1 MTDSEPNKLFPNW
14 NQIQQ
19 RLFRYER
26 ILEISQELA
35 VMFDHQALL
44 RVIVNAA
51 SELTDSEASSILLLD
66 SATGEL
72 RFEMASN
79 MVSSDL
85 TNIVVPIEGSIAG
98 WVVTHGEVR
107 LIQDITTDPGYS
119 QQVEDATRVRTSN
132 LLAVPLKSRRGQVI
146 GVLEA
151 LNKRG
156 PAHYQDDDIKMLT
169 LLALHAATAIENAR
183 LFQQSDFMAEMVHE
197 LRTPL
202 VALKTST
209 ALLSRSD
216 LPDEKRTDI
225 IETLQSETERL
236 VRLTSE
242 YLDLARL
249 ESGRA
254 RLEISEVSLEKL
266 LYECVD
272 IVHPQAT
279 ERGIQI
285 KKAIPDFAVRADRGK
300 VKQVVLNL
308 LSNAVKYNREHG
320 IIDIRVT
327 PLLAHEE
334 PFAQIAVADTGYGI
348 PQESQ
353 RHLFEKF
360 YRVADTSGF
369 TQGTGLGLTIA
380 RHIIEAHG
388 GNIWVESEPGSGSTF
403 FFTLP
408 AIIRRPA

>member
-209 ALLSRSD
+209 ALLSRPD

>member
-388 GNIWVESEPGSGSTF
+388 GNIWVESELGSGSTF

-408 AIIRRPA
+408 AIQKLA

>member
-79 MVSSDL
+79 MLSSDL

-119 QQVEDATRVRTSN
+119 QQVEDVTRVRTSN

-156 PAHYQDDDIKMLT
+156 PARYQDDDIKMLT

-254 RLEISEVSLEKL
+254 RLEISEVSLDKL

-388 GNIWVESEPGSGSTF
+388 GNIWVESELGSGSTF

-408 AIIRRPA
+408 AIQKPA

>member
-1 MTDSEPNKLFPNW
+1 MERDENDDAVTWD
-14 NQIQQ
+14 QVQQ
-19 RLFRYER
+19 RLYRYER

-35 VMFDHQALL
+35 VTFDHQALL
-44 RVIVNAA
+44 RLIVNAA
-51 SELTDSEASSILLLD
+51 SELTNSEASSILLLD
-66 SATGEL
+66 TVSGEL

-79 MVSSDL
+79 MSARDFE
-85 TNIVVPIEGSIAG
+85 NIVVPIEGSIAG
-98 WVVTHGEVR
+98 WVVTHGEAR
-107 LIQDITTDPGYS
+107 LVHNIADDPGFS
-119 QQVEDATRVRTSN
+119 QQVGDATQVKTRN

-151 LNKRG
+151 LNTRERM
-156 PAHYQDDDIKMLT
+156 AYEDDDVKMLT

-209 ALLSRSD
+209 ALLSRPD
-216 LPDEKRTDI
+216 LPIERHADI
-225 IETLQSETERL
+225 IETMQSETERL

-254 RLEISEVSLEKL
+254 KLEISDVPLSKL

-272 IVHPQAT
+272 IVRPQAL
-279 ERGIQI
+279 ERGIEIQD
-285 KKAIPDFAVRADRGK
+285 AIPDFAVRADRGK

-308 LSNAVKYNREHG
+308 LSNAVKYNRDQG
-320 IIDIRVT
+320 IIAIRVT
-327 PLLAHEE
+327 PREDSE
-334 PFAQIAVADTGYGI
+334 TPFAQIAVADTGYGI
-348 PQESQ
+348 SIESQ

-360 YRVADTSGF
+360 YRVADTAGF

-388 GNIWVESEPGSGSTF
+388 GAIWLESEPGS
-403 FFTLP
+403 
-408 AIIRRPA
+408 

>member
-1 MTDSEPNKLFPNW
+1 MTDRDRSGDASTW
-14 NQIQQ
+14 DQVQQ
-19 RLFRYER
+19 RLYRYER

-35 VMFDHQALL
+35 VTFDHQALL
-44 RVIVNAA
+44 RLIVNAA
-51 SELTDSEASSILLLD
+51 SELTNSQASSILLLD
-66 SATGEL
+66 TVSGEL

-79 MVSSDL
+79 MTSRDFE
-85 TNIVVPIEGSIAG
+85 NIVVPIDGSIAG
-98 WVVTHGEVR
+98 WVVTHGEARVVR
-107 LIQDITTDPGYS
+107 DIAADPGFS
-119 QQVEDATRVRTSN
+119 QQVEDATQVRTQN

-151 LNKRG
+151 LNKRER
-156 PAHYQDDDIKMLT
+156 ATYEDDDIKMLT

-209 ALLSRSD
+209 ALLSRPD
-216 LPDEKRTDI
+216 LPAERHADI

-254 RLEISEVSLEKL
+254 QLEISEVPLSKL

-272 IVHPQAT
+272 IVRPQAS

-285 KKAIPDFAVRADRGK
+285 QDAISDFAVRADRGK
-300 VKQVVLNL
+300 VKQVLLNL
-308 LSNAVKYNREHG
+308 LSNAVKYNRDHG
-320 IIDIRVT
+320 VIDIRVT
-327 PLLAHEE
+327 PREDNATA
-334 PFAQIAVADTGYGI
+334 FAQIAVADTGYGI
-348 PQESQ
+348 PYESQ

-360 YRVADTSGF
+360 YRVADTAGF

-388 GNIWVESEPGSGSTF
+388 GNIWLESEPGSGSTF

-408 AIIRRPA
+408 AVNRLLA